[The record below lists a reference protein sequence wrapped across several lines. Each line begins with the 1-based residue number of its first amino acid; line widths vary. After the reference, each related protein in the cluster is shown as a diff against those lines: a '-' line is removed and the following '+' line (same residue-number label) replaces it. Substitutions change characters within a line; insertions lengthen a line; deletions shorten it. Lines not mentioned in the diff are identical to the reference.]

1 MSCVS
6 RSILAQNQE
15 KRFRINKSFNTVV
28 AQFKQKDVF
37 VFTGNTKSGVFGTVS
52 QGFISSIQQKVAV
65 KQFSERST
73 LLDVFVEA
81 KITSHLASL
90 SGGIYFPFVYG
101 VLNSKAL
108 LLEFIGEGNSF
119 SPTFHDVLES
129 TVLLKAKWVHVLL
142 ELCKAVRFMHDK
154 GILHNDLHSRNI
166 ILRNKEYVKI
176 IDFGK
181 ATLVSDPLRY
191 EIRPG
196 SEKQKRYNAVHCHIA
211 YELRNVRGSYQ
222 SIESDVFTLGY
233 NCDMIATKTKFE
245 KLMLISTKMIAKAP
259 SDRPKLSKIMYC
271 LESLKTNIV

>member
-52 QGFISSIQQKVAV
+52 QGFISRIQQKVAV

-81 KITSHLASL
+81 KITSHLTSL

-108 LLEFIGEGNSF
+108 LLEFIGEANFF
-119 SPTFHDVLES
+119 SVNELGPTLAIADQ
-129 TVLLKAKWVHVLL
+129 TY
-142 ELCKAVRFMHDK
+142 R
-154 GILHNDLHSRNI
+154 SRAN
-166 ILRNKEYVKI
+166 L
-176 IDFGK
+176 
-181 ATLVSDPLRY
+181 ATLDHPQ
-191 EIRPG
+191 RP
-196 SEKQKRYNAVHCHIA
+196 R
-211 YELRNVRGSYQ
+211 
-222 SIESDVFTLGY
+222 
-233 NCDMIATKTKFE
+233 
-245 KLMLISTKMIAKAP
+245 
-259 SDRPKLSKIMYC
+259 
-271 LESLKTNIV
+271 TNISLFVYI